1 MTTNSNSAANS
12 GSSQPKM
19 SRSGEDRKMKQGV
32 LFVFVFA
39 ALHVVVEGKLTKIEE
54 NNWQDLLVG
63 EWMVEFFA
71 PWCPA
76 CRGLQ
81 PTWEDFAGWS
91 EDLEIGV
98 GQVDVT
104 SSPGL
109 SGRFMVTALPTIFH
123 VKDGVFRQYRGARD
137 KDSFI
142 SFVEDKKWTGV
153 EPISSWKSPDSIQ
166 MSLVSYF
173 FKLSM
178 VLRNIHTTL
187 TEDYQMPYWVSYVAF
202 AVATILLGGVLGL
215 VLVCCIDCVYPPR
228 RDEELHHHVQ
238 QVMRSDKKDSD
249 VEEEDDDIEDLDDSQ
264 EEGEDHDTQEES
276 LSQDE
281 DENSQEESNEL
292 NEEESQNSQDENG
305 SQEEN
310 NRSENKSRRRRARK
324 AD

>member
-1 MTTNSNSAANS
+1 MGTQRTWE
-12 GSSQPKM
+12 PKM
-19 SRSGEDRKMKQGV
+19 SRSPAMKMRKCVTILAFFLTFNV
-32 LFVFVFA
+32 L
-39 ALHVVVEGKLTKIEE
+39 VEGKLNKIEE
-54 NNWQDLLVG
+54 DNWRDLLTG

-91 EDLEIGV
+91 EYLDIGI

-153 EPISSWKSPDSIQ
+153 EPISSWKSPDSFQ

-178 VLRNIHTTL
+178 VLRNVHTTL

-202 AVATILLGGVLGL
+202 ADATILLGGILGL
-215 VLVCCIDCVYPPR
+215 ILVCCIDCVYPPR
-228 RDEELHHHVQ
+228 RDDDLHHHVQ
-238 QVMRSDKKDSD
+238 QVTRPDKKDSD
-249 VEEEDDDIEDLDDSQ
+249 VEEDDVEELEGSQ
-264 EEGEDHDTQEES
+264 DEGEEDQDTQDEN

-281 DENSQEESNEL
+281 GENSQG
-292 NEEESQNSQDENG
+292 DE
-305 SQEEN
+305 SQEEEN
-310 NRSENKSRRRRARK
+310 PRAENKSRRRRARK

>member
-1 MTTNSNSAANS
+1 
-12 GSSQPKM
+12 M
-19 SRSGEDRKMKQGV
+19 SRSPGLKMRNV
-32 LFVFVFA
+32 VSFLAVFLTLN
-39 ALHVVVEGKLTKIEE
+39 ALAEGKLNKIEE
-54 NNWQDLLVG
+54 DNWQDLLTG

-91 EDLEIGV
+91 EDLDIGI

-104 SSPGL
+104 TSPGL

-153 EPISSWKSPDSIQ
+153 EPISSWKSPDSLQ

-178 VLRNIHTTL
+178 VLRNVHTTL

-202 AVATILLGGVLGL
+202 AVATILLGGILGL
-215 VLVCCIDCVYPPR
+215 ILVCCIDCVYPPR
-228 RDEELHHHVQ
+228 RDDELHHHVQ
-238 QVMRSDKKDSD
+238 QATRADKKDSD
-249 VEEEDDDIEDLDDSQ
+249 AEEEDDVEELEGSQDEGEEDQDTQDENLSQDEGENSQDEGNSQDEASQNSQ
-264 EEGEDHDTQEES
+264 EEG
-276 LSQDE
+276 SQDE
-281 DENSQEESNEL
+281 SENY
-292 NEEESQNSQDENG
+292 
-305 SQEEN
+305 
-310 NRSENKSRRRRARK
+310 RSENKSRRRRARK

>member
-1 MTTNSNSAANS
+1 M
-12 GSSQPKM
+12 GSS
-19 SRSGEDRKMKQGV
+19 GRKMKNFRTILA
-32 LFVFVFA
+32 LFLTFN
-39 ALHVVVEGKLTKIEE
+39 ALADGKLIKIEE
-54 NNWQDLLVG
+54 NNWQDLLTG

-91 EDLEIGV
+91 EDLEIGI

-104 SSPGL
+104 TSPGL

-153 EPISSWKSPDSIQ
+153 EPISSWKSPDSFQ
-166 MSLVSYF
+166 MSLVPYF

-178 VLRNIHTTL
+178 VLRNVHTTL

-202 AVATILLGGVLGL
+202 AVATILLGGILGL
-215 VLVCCIDCVYPPR
+215 ILVCCIDCVYPPR
-228 RDEELHHHVQ
+228 RDDDLHHHVQ
-238 QVMRSDKKDSD
+238 QVTRPDKKDSD
-249 VEEEDDDIEDLDDSQ
+249 VEEDDDVEELEGSQ
-264 EEGEDHDTQEES
+264 DEGEEDQDTQDEN

-281 DENSQEESNEL
+281 GDNSQDEGNSQNEA
-292 NEEESQNSQDENG
+292 SQNSQGDE
-305 SQEEN
+305 SQEEEN
-310 NRSENKSRRRRARK
+310 PRAENKSRRRRARK

>member
-1 MTTNSNSAANS
+1 L
-12 GSSQPKM
+12 KM
-19 SRSGEDRKMKQGV
+19 SITGRI
-32 LFVFVFA
+32 LVFFLTVGN
-39 ALHVVVEGKLTKIEE
+39 LVEGKLTTINED
-54 NNWQDLLVG
+54 NWRELLTG

-91 EDLEIGV
+91 EDLEIGI

-153 EPISSWKSPDSIQ
+153 EPVSSWKSPDSVQ

-178 VLRNIHTTL
+178 VLRNVHTTL

-202 AVATILLGGVLGL
+202 AVATILLGGILGL
-215 VLVCCIDCVYPPR
+215 ILVCCIDCVYPPR

-238 QVMRSDKKDSD
+238 QATRVDKKDSD
-249 VEEEDDDIEDLDDSQ
+249 VEEDDDIEELEGSQ
-264 EEGEDHDTQEES
+264 DEGEDQDTQDEN

-281 DENSQEESNEL
+281 EENSQGEV
-292 NEEESQNSQDENG
+292 SQNSQDEG
-305 SQEEN
+305 SQEESP
-310 NRSENKSRRRRARK
+310 RAENKTRRRRARK

>member
-1 MTTNSNSAANS
+1 M
-12 GSSQPKM
+12 GSP
-19 SRSGEDRKMKQGV
+19 GRKMKH
-32 LFVFVFA
+32 FVTFFA
-39 ALHVVVEGKLTKIEE
+39 FFLTFYTQASGKLTKIEE
-54 NNWQDLLVG
+54 NNWQDLLTG

-91 EDLEIGV
+91 EDLDIGI

-104 SSPGL
+104 TSPGL

-142 SFVEDKKWTGV
+142 SFVEDKKWTQV
-153 EPISSWKSPDSIQ
+153 EEISSWKDPSSVQ

-178 VLRNIHTTL
+178 VLRNVHTTM
-187 TEDYQMPYWVSYVAF
+187 TEDYQLPYWVSYVAF
-202 AVATILLGGVLGL
+202 AVATILLGGILGL
-215 VLVCCIDCVYPPR
+215 ILVCCIDCIFPPR

-238 QVMRSDKKDSD
+238 QATRIDKKDSD
-249 VEEEDDDIEDLDDSQ
+249 VEEDDDIEELEGSQ
-264 EEGEDHDTQEES
+264 DEGEDQDTQDEN

-281 DENSQEESNEL
+281 EENSQGEV
-292 NEEESQNSQDENG
+292 SQNSQDEG
-305 SQEEN
+305 SQEESP
-310 NRSENKSRRRRARK
+310 RAENKTRKRRARK

>member
-1 MTTNSNSAANS
+1 M
-12 GSSQPKM
+12 GSS
-19 SRSGEDRKMKQGV
+19 GRKMKNFRTILA
-32 LFVFVFA
+32 LFLTFN
-39 ALHVVVEGKLTKIEE
+39 ALADGKLIKIEE
-54 NNWQDLLVG
+54 NNWQDLLTG

-91 EDLEIGV
+91 EDLEIGI

-104 SSPGL
+104 TSPGL

-153 EPISSWKSPDSIQ
+153 EPISSWKSPDSFQ

-178 VLRNIHTTL
+178 MLRNVHTTL

-202 AVATILLGGVLGL
+202 AVATILLGGILGL
-215 VLVCCIDCVYPPR
+215 ILVCCIDCVYPPR
-228 RDEELHHHVQ
+228 RDDDLHHHVQ
-238 QVMRSDKKDSD
+238 QVTRPDKKDSD
-249 VEEEDDDIEDLDDSQ
+249 VEEDDDVEELEGSQ
-264 EEGEDHDTQEES
+264 DEGEEDQDTQDEN

-281 DENSQEESNEL
+281 ADNSQDEGNSQNEA
-292 NEEESQNSQDENG
+292 SQNSQGDE
-305 SQEEN
+305 SQEEEN
-310 NRSENKSRRRRARK
+310 PRAENKSRRRRARK

>member
-1 MTTNSNSAANS
+1 M
-12 GSSQPKM
+12 GSYIKKFNKM
-19 SRSGEDRKMKQGV
+19 VRIGIILGLLCLLNVPTD
-32 LFVFVFA
+32 
-39 ALHVVVEGKLTKIEE
+39 GKLTTISEE
-54 NNWQDLLVG
+54 NWQVMLKG
-63 EWMVEFFA
+63 EWMVEFMA

-76 CRGLQ
+76 CRALS

-91 EDLEIGV
+91 EDLDIGV

-104 SSPGL
+104 TSPGL

-153 EPISSWKSPDSIQ
+153 EPVSSWKSPDSVQ

-178 VLRNIHTTL
+178 VLRNVHTTL

-202 AVATILLGGVLGL
+202 AVATILLGGILGL
-215 VLVCCIDCVYPPR
+215 ILVCCIDCVYPPR

-238 QVMRSDKKDSD
+238 QATRVDKKDSD
-249 VEEEDDDIEDLDDSQ
+249 VEEDDDIEELEGSQ
-264 EEGEDHDTQEES
+264 DEGEDQET
-276 LSQDE
+276 QDE
-281 DENSQEESNEL
+281 EENSQGEV
-292 NEEESQNSQDENG
+292 SQNSQDEG
-305 SQEEN
+305 SQEESP
-310 NRSENKSRRRRARK
+310 RAENKTQ
-324 AD
+324 

>member
-1 MTTNSNSAANS
+1 M
-12 GSSQPKM
+12 GSYCVVSFQISKM
-19 SRSGEDRKMKQGV
+19 RNLVIFLGILLTVNVPAD
-32 LFVFVFA
+32 
-39 ALHVVVEGKLTKIEE
+39 GKLTQITED
-54 NNWQDLLVG
+54 NWSDTLKG
-63 EWMVEFFA
+63 EWMVEFMA

-81 PTWEDFAGWS
+81 PIWDDFAGWS
-91 EDLEIGV
+91 EDLDIGV

-104 SSPGL
+104 TSPGL

-153 EPISSWKSPDSIQ
+153 EPVSSWKSPDSVQ

-178 VLRNIHTTL
+178 VLRNVHTTL

-202 AVATILLGGVLGL
+202 AVATILLGGILGL
-215 VLVCCIDCVYPPR
+215 ILVCCIDCVYPPR

-238 QVMRSDKKDSD
+238 QATRVDKKDSD
-249 VEEEDDDIEDLDDSQ
+249 VEEDDDIEELEGSQ
-264 EEGEDHDTQEES
+264 DEGEDQDTQDEN

-281 DENSQEESNEL
+281 EENSQEED
-292 NEEESQNSQDENG
+292 SQNSQDEG
-305 SQEEN
+305 SQEESP
-310 NRSENKSRRRRARK
+310 RAENKTRRRRARK

>member
-1 MTTNSNSAANS
+1 M
-12 GSSQPKM
+12 
-19 SRSGEDRKMKQGV
+19 GEDDWRQLMS
-32 LFVFVFA
+32 
-39 ALHVVVEGKLTKIEE
+39 
-54 NNWQDLLVG
+54 G
-63 EWMVEFFA
+63 EWMVEFAA

-76 CRGLQ
+76 CRALQ
-81 PTWEDFAGWS
+81 PTWEEFAGWS
-91 EDLEIGV
+91 EDLEVGI

-104 SSPGL
+104 ASPGL

-142 SFVEDKKWTGV
+142 SFVEDKKWSGV

-178 VLRNIHTTL
+178 VLRNVHTTL

-215 VLVCCIDCVYPPR
+215 ILVCCIDCVYPPR

-238 QVMRSDKKDSD
+238 QATRPDKKDSD
-249 VEEEDDDIEDLDDSQ
+249 VEEDDDVEELEGSQ
-264 EEGEDHDTQEES
+264 DEGEDQDTQDEE

-281 DENSQEESNEL
+281 DV
-292 NEEESQNSQDENG
+292 SQDEVSQGEG
-305 SQEEN
+305 SQIESQGEESP
-310 NRSENKSRRRRARK
+310 RVENKTRRRRARK

>member
-1 MTTNSNSAANS
+1 
-12 GSSQPKM
+12 M
-19 SRSGEDRKMKQGV
+19 SITGRI
-32 LFVFVFA
+32 LVFFLTVGN
-39 ALHVVVEGKLTKIEE
+39 LVEGKLTTINED
-54 NNWQDLLVG
+54 NWRELLTG

-91 EDLEIGV
+91 EDLEIGI

-142 SFVEDKKWTGV
+142 SFVEDKKWSGV

-249 VEEEDDDIEDLDDSQ
+249 VEEED
-264 EEGEDHDTQEES
+264 HDTQEES
-276 LSQDE
+276 LSQED

-292 NEEESQNSQDENG
+292 NEDHDT
-305 SQEEN
+305 QEE
-310 NRSENKSRRRRARK
+310 
-324 AD
+324 

>member
-1 MTTNSNSAANS
+1 
-12 GSSQPKM
+12 M
-19 SRSGEDRKMKQGV
+19 SITGRI
-32 LFVFVFA
+32 LVFFLTVGN
-39 ALHVVVEGKLTKIEE
+39 LVEGKLTTINED
-54 NNWQDLLVG
+54 NWRELLTG

-91 EDLEIGV
+91 EDLEIGI

-153 EPISSWKSPDSIQ
+153 EPVSSWKSPDSVQ

-178 VLRNIHTTL
+178 VLRNVHTTL

-202 AVATILLGGVLGL
+202 AVATILLGGILGL
-215 VLVCCIDCVYPPR
+215 ILVCCIDCVYPPR

-238 QVMRSDKKDSD
+238 QATRVDKKDSD
-249 VEEEDDDIEDLDDSQ
+249 VEEDDDIEELEGSQ
-264 EEGEDHDTQEES
+264 DEGEDQDTQDEN

-281 DENSQEESNEL
+281 EENSQGEV
-292 NEEESQNSQDENG
+292 SQNSQDEG
-305 SQEEN
+305 SQEESP
-310 NRSENKSRRRRARK
+310 RAENKTRRRRARK

>member
-1 MTTNSNSAANS
+1 M
-12 GSSQPKM
+12 GSYCVVSFQISKM
-19 SRSGEDRKMKQGV
+19 RNLVIFLGILLTVNVPAD
-32 LFVFVFA
+32 
-39 ALHVVVEGKLTKIEE
+39 GKLTTISEE
-54 NNWQDLLVG
+54 NWQVMLKG
-63 EWMVEFFA
+63 EWMVEFMA

-76 CRGLQ
+76 CRALS

-91 EDLEIGV
+91 EDLDIGV

-104 SSPGL
+104 TSPGL

-238 QVMRSDKKDSD
+238 QATRVDKKDSD
-249 VEEEDDDIEDLDDSQ
+249 VEEDDDIEELEGSQ
-264 EEGEDHDTQEES
+264 DEGEDQDTQDEN

-281 DENSQEESNEL
+281 EENSQGEV
-292 NEEESQNSQDENG
+292 SQNSQDEG
-305 SQEEN
+305 SQEESP
-310 NRSENKSRRRRARK
+310 RAENKTRRRRARK

>member
-1 MTTNSNSAANS
+1 M
-12 GSSQPKM
+12 
-19 SRSGEDRKMKQGV
+19 D
-32 LFVFVFA
+32 
-39 ALHVVVEGKLTKIEE
+39 GKLIKIEE
-54 NNWQDLLVG
+54 NNWQDLLTG

-91 EDLEIGV
+91 EDLEIGI

-104 SSPGL
+104 TSPGL

-153 EPISSWKSPDSIQ
+153 EPISSWKSPDSFQ

-178 VLRNIHTTL
+178 VLRNVHTTL

-202 AVATILLGGVLGL
+202 AVATILLGGILGL
-215 VLVCCIDCVYPPR
+215 ILVCCIDCVYPPR
-228 RDEELHHHVQ
+228 RDDDLHHHVQ
-238 QVMRSDKKDSD
+238 QVTRPDKKDSD
-249 VEEEDDDIEDLDDSQ
+249 VEEDDDVEELEGSQ
-264 EEGEDHDTQEES
+264 DEGEEDQDTQDEN

-281 DENSQEESNEL
+281 GDNSQDEGNSQNEA
-292 NEEESQNSQDENG
+292 SQNSQGDE
-305 SQEEN
+305 SQEEEN
-310 NRSENKSRRRRARK
+310 PRAENKSRRRRARK